1 MKKAFTMIELIFVIV
16 IIGILASVAIPKL
29 AASRNDAEASVCI
42 YEVGQLIEEVVSE
55 YAKVGYATFKDETIS
70 LMTNIQ
76 VVTANETRGLKID
89 NKVDTVGIVYI
100 CGDEEIVNMIG
111 QSANGDYDLNVTVI
125 ASTSPVSQIAVEGI
139 GKNILGGSS
148 AKIFGL

>member
-1 MKKAFTMIELIFVIV
+1 MKKAFTMVEVIFVIV
-16 IIGILASVAIPKL
+16 IIGILAAVAIPKL
-29 AASRNDAEASVCI
+29 AASRDDAEASVCI
-42 YEVGQLIEEVVSE
+42 REVGQLIEEIVSE

-111 QSANGDYDLNVTVI
+111 QSANGDYDLNVTLI
-125 ASTSPVSQIAVEGI
+125 ASTSPVSQIAAEGI
-139 GKNILGGSS
+139 AENILGGSS